1 MNNPHMILKKAWQA
15 VLAVAVVALIAAGS
29 VFAATEFLSGGDCKA
44 FHTDG
49 ILFTGSVSITGTTV
63 EKWRDRVL
71 VTITDPNGVEY
82 TTGNDRVK
90 ELILYAAS
98 DSTPYQCQQL
108 SSNPPNPLNSFSCNS
123 FPKNGVIA
131 RVGIRFIPAFQGP
144 NPTDPALPGKYTIKI
159 NSLVVTTD
167 QLLDGHATIDAV
179 STACAW
185 NMSIRE
191 WIPDPDGTP
200 KTDKFVFNANKE
212 AACHDGGVVQT
223 AQTLSFKD
231 EPGKAFTIVSL
242 PLGEAFDTG
251 RVRFYGDKVIKEFD
265 YSIELNFK
273 NNVNVDYKVTYAY
286 HKGTNPADHSVN
298 PIGFVPAAPWATV
311 HNELPL
317 RFVGGTIKIDVGALP
332 FESLPT
338 VSDFKFTF
346 YYANKNPTLGYEN
359 SMFHFEREMS
369 VVFSRTCD
377 VATNLKYRTTSVA
390 YDPCIPTKQV
400 ASISFTDATGN
411 GYNPITSV
419 PSLAGSDMPPA
430 VAGGYIPTSTF
441 AAAPLRNWYFEVERC
456 KNATCTDKERQSDT
470 YIHRIY
476 VDDAEV
482 DNRWWHYN
490 ATPEANMRRYTGIP
504 LKTFQGA
511 GRPFEIK
518 QMDVTIRGAGTY
530 FVRAMMPDI
539 RMSGAG
545 SGPWYPNNA
554 MMEFYLTVPEK
565 AGENTCSS
573 EGSDGMYKVIWDGC
587 GENYVPQTQKFE
599 AVNEKYGFISN
610 YSALTLEYRLNPSKS
625 SLTSVAEIAE
635 LECEWQL
642 LAEGYTIDG
651 SGCYKDKIIL
661 PPFTRAIIKGGKI
674 VMPVKPTFYQN
685 DTLSEFVMA
694 YTRRTT
700 EQNTNLFINAT
711 DQECPREPI
720 PDTGYSLRS
729 PAPMSAADQSGFI
742 FTGNTLEIP
751 AIGLG
756 TEYPIEIVHINYLNG
771 KDLSGGYDLKV
782 LGGYVGE
789 LEGGAYL
796 PYPGN
801 TVLTGHYYSQGVFVN
816 LTSLHMEDEI
826 IIYGTD
832 GYKYTYRVNNSFW
845 TKPDDA
851 YMMFQPNGERSLTLV
866 TCDDYNFIDDEYKKR
881 YIVQATISSIE
892 PYNKE

>member
-1 MNNPHMILKKAWQA
+1 M
-15 VLAVAVVALIAAGS
+15 
-29 VFAATEFLSGGDCKA
+29 
-44 FHTDG
+44 
-49 ILFTGSVSITGTTV
+49 
-63 EKWRDRVL
+63 
-71 VTITDPNGVEY
+71 
-82 TTGNDRVK
+82 
-90 ELILYAAS
+90 
-98 DSTPYQCQQL
+98 
-108 SSNPPNPLNSFSCNS
+108 
-123 FPKNGVIA
+123 
-131 RVGIRFIPAFQGP
+131 
-144 NPTDPALPGKYTIKI
+144 
-159 NSLVVTTD
+159 
-167 QLLDGHATIDAV
+167 
-179 STACAW
+179 
-185 NMSIRE
+185 
-191 WIPDPDGTP
+191 
-200 KTDKFVFNANKE
+200 
-212 AACHDGGVVQT
+212 
-223 AQTLSFKD
+223 
-231 EPGKAFTIVSL
+231 
-242 PLGEAFDTG
+242 
-251 RVRFYGDKVIKEFD
+251 
-265 YSIELNFK
+265 
-273 NNVNVDYKVTYAY
+273 
-286 HKGTNPADHSVN
+286 
-298 PIGFVPAAPWATV
+298 
-311 HNELPL
+311 
-317 RFVGGTIKIDVGALP
+317 
-332 FESLPT
+332 
-338 VSDFKFTF
+338 
-346 YYANKNPTLGYEN
+346 
-359 SMFHFEREMS
+359 
-369 VVFSRTCD
+369 
-377 VATNLKYRTTSVA
+377 
-390 YDPCIPTKQV
+390 
-400 ASISFTDATGN
+400 
-411 GYNPITSV
+411 
-419 PSLAGSDMPPA
+419 
-430 VAGGYIPTSTF
+430 
-441 AAAPLRNWYFEVERC
+441 RNWYFEVERC

-490 ATPEANMRRYTGIP
+490 STPEANMRRYTGIP

-511 GRPFEIK
+511 SRPFEIK

-573 EGSDGMYKVIWDGC
+573 EGTDGMYKVIWDGC

-599 AVNEKYGFISN
+599 AINEKYGFISN

-651 SGCYKDKIIL
+651 SGCHKDKIIL